1 MAMSM
6 PSEELQLLIAG
17 YVLGDLSLEEAAE
30 FEQLLKQNPAIAAE
44 VAQMQTALET
54 SYAPSEVTPPPY
66 LRSAI
71 LEKAQIANSA
81 MSVLPASRP
90 RRLLAWRSGLEV
102 VAAAVIVALGINNYR
117 LWHALQ
123 TSQAETQRYA
133 ALTYVLDATKSN
145 SQASA
150 TVVVDPNTLE
160 ATIAVKNLPPLP
172 PGKVYAL
179 WTVVKPDAPFT
190 TDDKKAI
197 LTEVFQVDD
206 RGSFSQTIAVSKA
219 YRSKELVTKVAVT
232 IEDGNAPQKHTGAPI
247 LITGL

>member
-17 YVLGDLSLEEAAE
+17 YVLGDLDPEEAAA
-30 FEQLLKQNPAIAAE
+30 FERLLEQDPAIAAE
-44 VAQMQTALET
+44 VAQMQQALET
-54 SYAPSEVTPPPY
+54 SYSVLEVTPPAH

-71 LEKAQIANSA
+71 LEQAQADSA
-81 MSVLPASRP
+81 MEPASRP
-90 RRLLAWRSGLEV
+90 RKLLAWRSRLE
-102 VAAAVIVALGINNYR
+102 VAAAVLIVALGINNYR
-117 LWHALQ
+117 LWQALQ
-123 TSQAETQRYA
+123 TSQSETQRYA
-133 ALTYVLDATKSN
+133 ALTYVLTATKRD

-150 TVVVDPNTLE
+150 TVIVNPSTLE

-179 WTVVKPDAPFT
+179 WTVVQPNAPFT
-190 TDDKKAI
+190 TDSKKAI
-197 LTEVFQVDD
+197 LTEVFQVND
-206 RGSFSQTIAVSKA
+206 RGNFSQTIAVPKA

-232 IEDGNAPQKHTGAPI
+232 LEDGNAPQKHTGAPI